1 MSLKKKKKALCPLVT
16 IITPER
22 GVLSSTMPKLPIF
35 HTQKRGW
42 GGTGCSSGPALVLQ
56 AVSTKLHSSTAE
68 TANYKRMDGQTT
80 VHPPYG
86 GVSDNGALDAEIC
99 IIKSSWSVDSG
110 DRRQIQVGHRL
121 RADLHFVHLEG
132 LEGPQWK
139 TCLHSQTC
147 YVLCAVGSYLKTEKT
162 IKNLLEQFTV
172 RRECGVTVSRSQTET
187 LKTRSSAQLQRADV
201 ACSRASVPSFQK
213 TKHKKN
219 RNLWTR

>member
-1 MSLKKKKKALCPLVT
+1 MRTQRHIHTSQAWLCSPVIPELKRQSQEDHHQFKVSLSYIKILKLARALSLKKKKSPLS
-16 IITPER
+16 ISHHHYPREW

-42 GGTGCSSGPALVLQ
+42 GGTGCSSGPALVLR
-56 AVSTKLHSSTAE
+56 AVSTKLHPSTAE

-121 RADLHFVHLEG
+121 RRLQKPRLRADLHFVHLEG

-139 TCLHSQTC
+139 TCTARLATC
-147 YVLCAVGSYLKTEKT
+147 
-162 IKNLLEQFTV
+162 F
-172 RRECGVTVSRSQTET
+172 
-187 LKTRSSAQLQRADV
+187 
-201 ACSRASVPSFQK
+201 VPWEA
-213 TKHKKN
+213 T
-219 RNLWTR
+219 